1 MAKIDIIRNTYG
13 GLEFLL
19 NALAYVSDDRAL

>member
-13 GLEFLL
+13 GLEYLL
-19 NALAYVSDDRAL
+19 NALAYVSDDRA